1 MFFEGTAASC
11 NRKDKEATGSHSH
24 HGPGAQECAVR
35 RLPFE
40 YRSCAVGS
48 EERRRE
54 CLHAHHGSQR
64 AQSLGRAR
72 VRGK

>member
-1 MFFEGTAASC
+1 M
-11 NRKDKEATGSHSH
+11 H
-24 HGPGAQECAVR
+24 

-40 YRSCAVGS
+40 DRSRPIRA

-64 AQSLGRAR
+64 AQSLARTR
-72 VRGK
+72 VRGKEDHHEPHGRANSARPYRV